1 MTNFIGEYTCNI
13 DAKGRVVLPSAF
25 KRQMGSGLQDTF
37 VARKD
42 IFAKCLVFY
51 PMEEW
56 ERQNKI
62 IRAKTNPYNREHA
75 QFVRAFFK
83 GTAELNLDSN
93 NRLLIPKRLLD
104 EIGANKEVVLTGH
117 YNKIELWPKDEYEQS
132 VVTDEEFA
140 TLAEKIL
147 GGLNLENNE

>member
-1 MTNFIGEYTCNI
+1 MTNFIGDSTCNL
-13 DAKGRVVLPSAF
+13 DSKGRVVLPSAF
-25 KRQMGSGLQDTF
+25 IRQMGSGLQETF
-37 VARKD
+37 VVRKD
-42 IFAKCLVFY
+42 IFVKCLVIY

-62 IRAKTNPYNREHA
+62 IRARTNPYNREHA
-75 QFVRAFFK
+75 QFVRAFYK
-83 GTAELNLDSN
+83 DTAELNLDSN

-104 EIGANKEVVLTGH
+104 QVNASKEVVMSGH
-117 YNKIELWPKDEYEQS
+117 YNKIELWPKEAYDRS

-140 TLAEKIL
+140 ALAEKIL